1 MKIIRNLAIVFGIYL
16 LLGLSFDAAIGYFQ
30 PQRQGTV
37 VLRTFDSTGRSKD
50 TVLAL
55 RDDNGQLWVESGHW
69 FRGWYNRVLANP
81 NVELVRD
88 GRAQPYHAVPDD
100 SPEAVERL
108 GQLMGKGTGAGYWVI
123 RAMLLWA
130 PVKPV
135 RLDPRTAE

>member
-1 MKIIRNLAIVFGIYL
+1 MKMIRILAIVFVIYVI
-16 LLGLSFDAAIGYFQ
+16 LGLSLDAAIGYFQ
-30 PQRQGTV
+30 PQREGTV
-37 VLRTFDSTGRSKD
+37 VLRTFDSSGGSKD

-69 FRGWYNRVLANP
+69 FRGWYKRVLANP

-88 GRAQPYHAVPDD
+88 GKAARYRAEPDD

-108 GQLMGKGTGAGYWVI
+108 TRLMGKGTSAGYWVM

-130 PVKPV
+130 PVRPV
-135 RLDPRTAE
+135 RLNPQPAA